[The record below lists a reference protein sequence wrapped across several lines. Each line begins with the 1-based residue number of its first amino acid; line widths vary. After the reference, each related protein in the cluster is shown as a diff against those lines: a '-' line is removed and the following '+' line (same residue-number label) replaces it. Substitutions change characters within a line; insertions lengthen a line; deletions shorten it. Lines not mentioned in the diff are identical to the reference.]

1 MPAPHPL
8 RRIST
13 GSLSTLARSQDRAH
27 SSPSGL
33 DFLQPAITELADE
46 AATLSTNIQRLNDL
60 HDALGTFN
68 EAFAGWMYALKM
80 NAFCV
85 EFPESE
91 MGSGAASK
99 SGGIIIF
106 ASPTDGRRFGGDVVC
121 WVLAVDEILEQTG
134 HRQGSN
140 LAELSWQDQPSWMA
154 CAAAAAAA
162 TASIASPPVRPPSPS
177 AAMGNTAPHPVPNPA
192 DMTYATAYSSTIDE
206 PAPPPKPVA
215 KEPVAKKGVSAVVK
229 RKRELEIAAIIDTLP
244 LEYRG
249 RDPAAR
255 LGMEK
260 IIHRLME
267 SPTGL
272 TIKDFVVLPDLPQPK
287 VNKHLIALVSKKL
300 VTKNNNGGTFSY
312 KWVGA

>member
-27 SSPSGL
+27 TSPSGL

-68 EAFAGWMYALKM
+68 EAFAGGWDR
-80 NAFCV
+80 
-85 EFPESE
+85 
-91 MGSGAASK
+91 GSSFEEQLAGSAHVDGA
-99 SGGIIIF
+99 
-106 ASPTDGRRFGGDVVC
+106 PTDLSFNRLV
-121 WVLAVDEILEQTG
+121 
-134 HRQGSN
+134 
-140 LAELSWQDQPSWMA
+140 ELQ
-154 CAAAAAAA
+154 AAAAAAA
-162 TASIASPPVRPPSPS
+162 TLASPPVRAPSPS
-177 AAMGNTAPHPVPNPA
+177 AAMGSSAPHPVPNPA

-215 KEPVAKKGVSAVVK
+215 KKPVVKKGVSAVVK
-229 RKRELEIAAIIDTLP
+229 RKRE
-244 LEYRG
+244 
-249 RDPAAR
+249 AAR

-260 IIHRLME
+260 IINRLME

-272 TIKDFVVLPDLPQPK
+272 TIKDCVALSDLPQPK
-287 VNKHLIALVSKKL
+287 VNKHLIALVSKKV
-300 VTKNNNGGTFSY
+300 VTKNNIGGTFSY